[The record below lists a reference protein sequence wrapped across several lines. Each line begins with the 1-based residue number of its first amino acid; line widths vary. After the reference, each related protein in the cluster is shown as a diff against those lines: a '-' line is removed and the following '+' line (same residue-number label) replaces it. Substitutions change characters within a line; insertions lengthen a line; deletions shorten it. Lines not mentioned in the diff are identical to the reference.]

1 MILQKKNCVN
11 ITVGCVAEVTTNAK
25 ISQKKKQNDR
35 CSTCYSV
42 KHHDIT
48 ALGNQ
53 RISSAV
59 RSPTSHPHPSPADR
73 HRAEPLSSHSILL
86 AGIPLART
94 GALYPAR
101 PSPHPATLCRPRP
114 HRPTR
119 PHATAPHRR
128 ERNNHAPLAG
138 RATQAANHRGA
149 GTRRSH
155 RLTSRGNRA
164 GSGRSAGRVPRVKR
178 PGVLARGRAGARAA
192 QGRRQAGQLGRRIT
206 ARRARAAGAHPASAP
221 RVNGSMSLPAAGVAE
236 RAAPASQAGRRKQ
249 RRVSRGA
256 HL

>member
-1 MILQKKNCVN
+1 MTSQHSAINASARLSALQLP
-11 ITVGCVAEVTTNAK
+11 IPTPHRPTGTGPSLYPHTL
-25 ISQKKKQNDR
+25 S
-35 CSTCYSV
+35 CSPVS
-42 KHHDIT
+42 H
-48 ALGNQ
+48 
-53 RISSAV
+53 
-59 RSPTSHPHPSPADR
+59 SPAPVHSIPLDPHPIP
-73 HRAEPLSSHSILL
+73 PL
-86 AGIPLART
+86 R
-94 GALYPAR
+94 
-101 PSPHPATLCRPRP
+101 RPRLP
-114 HRPTR
+114 RPTR

-164 GSGRSAGRVPRVKR
+164 GSGRSAGRVPRVNG
-178 PGVLARGRAGARAA
+178 PASLPAAGPA

-221 RVNGSMSLPAAGVAE
+221 RVNGLMSLPAAGVAE